1 MILVDVNLLVYV
13 KAAHSPQHARAKS
26 WFEQAVRDRTRI
38 GLPWE
43 SLLGFVRIIT
53 SARVCSQP
61 LSIAQAW
68 EQVEEWLALPGVWIP
83 GPTAEHARILG
94 ELLRA
99 ANAGGNLVPD
109 AHLAAIAV
117 EHGLVVCSSDAD
129 FARFPG
135 VRWVNP
141 LSGSVMEPSA
151 RYVARRA
158 GKARLRAGVAQAL
171 GVTRT

>member
-13 KAAHSPQHARAKS
+13 KAADTPQHVRAAS
-26 WFEQAVRDRTRI
+26 WFEQAVRERTRI

-43 SLLGFVRIIT
+43 SLLGFVRIVT

-68 EQVEEWLALPGVWIP
+68 EQVKEWLALPGVWIP
-83 GPTAEHARILG
+83 EPTDRHAEVLG
-94 ELLRA
+94 ELLLA
-99 ANAGGNLVPD
+99 ANVGGNLVPD
-109 AHLAAIAV
+109 AHLAAIAI
-117 EHGLVVCSSDAD
+117 EHGLAVCSSDAD

-141 LSGSVMEPSA
+141 LSESVKEPSA
-151 RYVARRA
+151 RYRARRA
-158 GKARLRAGVAQAL
+158 APSVSSRSA
-171 GVTRT
+171 